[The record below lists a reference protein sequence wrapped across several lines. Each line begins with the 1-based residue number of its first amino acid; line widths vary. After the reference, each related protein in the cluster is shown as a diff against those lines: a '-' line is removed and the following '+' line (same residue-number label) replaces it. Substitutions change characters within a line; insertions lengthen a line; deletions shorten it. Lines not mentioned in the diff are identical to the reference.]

1 MSGDK
6 IEIRNVLQ
14 PGKTYRVD
22 ADKFAAASA
31 TLLTALPRQKPG
43 LTQAQITA
51 ATRPT
56 LAGDL
61 FPGTTA
67 GWWIK
72 AAQLHLEAEEVIVRD
87 ATKPLTW
94 RKA

>member
-31 TLLTALPRQKPG
+31 ALLTALPSERPG
-43 LTQAQITA
+43 MTQAQITA
-51 ATRPT
+51 ATRPA

-67 GWWIK
+67 GWWVK
-72 AAQLHLEAEEVIVRD
+72 AAQLHLEAEGRIARD
-87 ATKPLTW
+87 PTKPLTW